1 MIKRLVDF
9 ALHQRFFVIGGV
21 LTIVAFGL
29 YALTHIPFDAY
40 PDLTGTRV
48 EVITSAPGMPPE
60 DVERLV
66 TYPLE
71 SSLMGIQGAE
81 NVRSVSKQGLS
92 LITVSFPDKV
102 DVYFARTLVQQRV
115 ADAVGSLP
123 PGIEP
128 GLGPV
133 STPMGEL
140 FQYTVTS
147 DSMSLAELKTLH
159 DYTIRPRLRTV
170 PGVSEVNSWGG
181 FIEQVHV
188 VADPARLADRKSV
201 V

>member
-1 MIKRLVDF
+1 MQQAMTSHASALVEAGLRLSRRVPLSRVTT
-9 ALHQRFFVIGGV
+9 AVIATEAGLPSLRF
-21 LTIVAFGL
+21 
-29 YALTHIPFDAY
+29 FDAY

-71 SSLMGIQGAE
+71 STLMGIQGAE

-92 LITVSFPDKV
+92 LITISFPDKV

-115 ADAVGSLP
+115 ADAVGALP
-123 PGIEP
+123 AGIEP

-147 DSMSLAELKTLH
+147 DSMSLTDLKTLH
-159 DYTIRPRLRTV
+159 DYTIRPRLRV
-170 PGVSEVNSWGG
+170 IPGV
-181 FIEQVHV
+181 
-188 VADPARLADRKSV
+188 
-201 V
+201 